1 MNNKL
6 LKMKNQEKVQ
16 FHLLVLLGWMAIA
29 AILRLTNLGE
39 KPPWADEFST
49 LVFSLGHGFRTVP
62 LDQVIALDSLLAP
75 LKLHP
80 VTDVGAVVHHL
91 MSETNHPPVYFM
103 LNHLW
108 LQLFP
113 GELVSLWGAR
123 SLSVLLGIISIPAMF
138 GLSWLAFRALKVCH
152 LAAALMAV
160 SPYGI
165 YLAQEA
171 RHYTLAILL
180 IIASLSC
187 LILATQAVKL
197 HISCPIWLILTWVS
211 INSLG
216 MAVHY
221 FFILVLAA
229 ESLVIFYLLIRH
241 RDYPHWARVG
251 ATAAGTA
258 IGVLVWLPVWQNIP
272 GSKLT
277 RWIYHSHSLGNFLA
291 PLGRILAWTTT
302 MLFIMPVEGQTLP
315 VIIISIFA
323 VLFLLSLTVRFFIKG
338 IKISQHGFIMRVL
351 GGFLIGAISLILG
364 LTYGLGID
372 LTLVARYQFVYFPA
386 AIALLASSFA
396 SFWHPPTHTHTHT
409 PTPAPTP
416 TLKGGATG
424 TKPAC
429 AGFLSQGEIIHTPT
443 HSPTLKGGATGTKP
457 ACAGFLSQRGVA
469 IILLAGLIGGLTV
482 VTNLAYQKPDRPD
495 LVVADILETS
505 NLEVP
510 VLIATVHKTHE
521 QTGEMMGLAWELTHL
536 DFSGRPRTDRQV
548 HARINFLLAHKED
561 DPLVA
566 TQTLQQTLDKLPKPL
581 ELWVVNFSASVK
593 IKAQGCIK
601 DKKTIARVAGYRY
614 RRYHCSAS

>member
-1 MNNKL
+1 
-6 LKMKNQEKVQ
+6 MKHQEKVQ

-49 LVFSLGHGFRTVP
+49 LVFSLGRGFRTVH
-62 LDQVIALDSLLAP
+62 LDQVITSDTLLAP
-75 LKLHP
+75 LKPNP
-80 VTDVGAVVHHL
+80 VTDVSAVVRHL

-123 SLSVLLGIISIPAMF
+123 SLSALLGIISIPAIF
-138 GLSWLAFRALKVCH
+138 GFSWLTFRSVKVCH
-152 LAAALMAV
+152 LAAVLMAV

-165 YLAQEA
+165 YLAQDA

-197 HISCPIWLILTWVS
+197 HRTCPIWSIFIWVN

-221 FFILVLAA
+221 FFILVIAA

-241 RDYPHWARVG
+241 RNYPHWGRLG

-272 GSKLT
+272 GSQLT
-277 RWIYHSHSLGNFLA
+277 RWIYHSHSFGDFLA
-291 PLGRILAWTTT
+291 PVARILAWTTT
-302 MLFIMPVEGQTLP
+302 MLFVVPVEGQTLP
-315 VIIISIFA
+315 VILISALAII
-323 VLFLLSLTVRFFIKG
+323 FLLFFTVRLLIQG
-338 IKISQHGFIMRVL
+338 IKISPHGFPIAVL
-351 GGFLIGAISLILG
+351 GGFLLGAIALIFG

-386 AIALLASSFA
+386 AIALCAGSFA
-396 SFWHPPTHTHTHT
+396 SFWHDPTQRRGVRSKVVAADPPQTPPCKRGGFRKPPFLRGVWGDPTTGKIHERSTGFDHT
-409 PTPAPTP
+409 
-416 TLKGGATG
+416 
-424 TKPAC
+424 
-429 AGFLSQGEIIHTPT
+429 QR
-443 HSPTLKGGATGTKP
+443 
-457 ACAGFLSQRGVA
+457 RGVA
-469 IILLAGLIGGLTV
+469 IILLAGLIGGLMV

-536 DFSGRPRTDRQV
+536 DRNPLLVGGAHPTNATTFDRT
-548 HARINFLLAHKED
+548 RINFLLAHKED

-601 DKKTIARVAGYRY
+601 DKKSIARVAGYRY

>member
-1 MNNKL
+1 
-6 LKMKNQEKVQ
+6 MKNQEKVQ
-16 FHLLVLLGWMAIA
+16 FHLLVLLGEMAIA
-29 AILRLTNLGE
+29 ACLRLTNLGE
-39 KPPWADEFST
+39 KPPWADEFYT

-75 LKLHP
+75 LKPDP
-80 VTDVGAVVHHL
+80 VTGVSAVVHHL

-138 GLSWLAFRALKVCH
+138 GLSWLAFRAVKVGH

-221 FFILVLAA
+221 FFILLLAA

-241 RDYPHWARVG
+241 RDYPHWGRLG

-277 RWIYHSHSLGNFLA
+277 RWIYHSHSFGDFLA
-291 PLGRILAWTTT
+291 PVARILAWTTT
-302 MLFIMPVEGQTLP
+302 MLFVLPVEGQTLP
-315 VIIISIFA
+315 VIIISLLAI
-323 VLFLLSLTVRFFIKG
+323 LFLLFLTVRLFIKA
-338 IKISQHGFIMRVL
+338 IKISPHGFIMGVL
-351 GGFLIGAISLILG
+351 GGFLLGAIALILG

-386 AIALLASSFA
+386 AIALLAGSFA
-396 SFWHPPTHTHTHT
+396 SFWHHPT
-409 PTPAPTP
+409 
-416 TLKGGATG
+416 
-424 TKPAC
+424 
-429 AGFLSQGEIIHTPT
+429 QR
-443 HSPTLKGGATGTKP
+443 
-457 ACAGFLSQRGVA
+457 RGVA

-510 VLIATVHKTHE
+510 ILIATVHKTHE

-536 DFSGRPRTDRQV
+536 DRQV
-548 HARINFLLAHKED
+548 PARINFLLAHKED

-601 DKKTIARVAGYRY
+601 DKKSIARVAGYRY

>member
-1 MNNKL
+1 MANGEWDNYQLSMNDKL
-6 LKMKNQEKVQ
+6 QVRFN
-16 FHLLVLLGWMAIA
+16 LLLLLGWMAIG
-29 AILRLTNLGE
+29 AIFRLTNLGE

-49 LVFSLGHGFRTVP
+49 LAFSLGRGFKTVP
-62 LDQVIALDSLLAP
+62 LDQAIALDTLLAP
-75 LKLHP
+75 LKPNP
-80 VTDVGAVVHHL
+80 VTDLGAVLRHL
-91 MSETNHPPVYFM
+91 MSETNHPPVYFL

-123 SLSVLLGIISIPAMF
+123 SLSAMLGIISIPAMF
-138 GLSWLAFRALKVCH
+138 GFSWLAFRSIKVGH

-187 LILATQAVKL
+187 LILATHAIKL
-197 HISCPIWLILTWVS
+197 HITYPIWLILTWVI

-241 RDYPHWARVG
+241 RNYPHWGRVG

-258 IGVLVWLPVWQNIP
+258 IGVLVWLPLWQNIP

-277 RWIYHSHSLGNFLA
+277 TWIYHSHSFGDFLA
-291 PLGRILAWTTT
+291 PLARILAWTTT
-302 MLFIMPVEGQTLP
+302 MLFVVPVEGQTLP
-315 VIIISIFA
+315 VIIISLLA
-323 VLFLLSLTVRFFIKG
+323 VIFLLFLTVRLFIKG
-338 IKISQHGFIMRVL
+338 IKISPHGFPNAVL
-351 GGFLIGAISLILG
+351 GGFLIGAIALILG

-386 AIALLASSFA
+386 AIALCAASFA
-396 SFWHPPTHTHTHT
+396 SFWHHPT
-409 PTPAPTP
+409 
-416 TLKGGATG
+416 
-424 TKPAC
+424 
-429 AGFLSQGEIIHTPT
+429 QR
-443 HSPTLKGGATGTKP
+443 
-457 ACAGFLSQRGVA
+457 RGVA
-469 IILLAGLIGGLTV
+469 IILLAALIGGLMV
-482 VTNLAYQKPDRPD
+482 VTNLSYQKPDRPD

-536 DFSGRPRTDRQV
+536 DSQV
-548 HARINFLLAHKED
+548 PARINFLLAHKED

-601 DKKTIARVAGYRY
+601 DQKSIARVAGYRY

>member
-1 MNNKL
+1 MNDKYN
-6 LKMKNQEKVQ
+6 VR
-16 FHLLVLLGWMAIA
+16 FHLLLLLEWMAIA

-49 LVFSLGHGFRTVP
+49 LIFSLGRGFRTVP
-62 LDQVIALDSLLAP
+62 LDQAIASDTLLAP
-75 LKLHP
+75 LKTDP
-80 VTDVGAVVHHL
+80 VTDVSAVIRHL

-123 SLSVLLGIISIPAMF
+123 SLSAMLGIISIPAIF
-138 GLSWLAFRALKVCH
+138 GFSWLAFRSVKVGH
-152 LAAALMAV
+152 LAAVLMAV

-165 YLAQEA
+165 YLAQDA

-187 LILATQAVKL
+187 LIIATRAVK
-197 HISCPIWLILTWVS
+197 SQNCCPTWLILTWVGL
-211 INSLG
+211 NSLG

-221 FFILVLAA
+221 FFILVIAA
-229 ESLVIFYLLIRH
+229 ETLVIFYLIIRH
-241 RDYPHWARVG
+241 RNYPHWRRLG

-258 IGVLVWLPVWQNIP
+258 IGVVVWLPVWQNIP

-277 RWIYHSHSLGNFLA
+277 RWIYHSHSFGDFLA
-291 PLGRILAWTTT
+291 PVARILAWTTT
-302 MLFIMPVEGQTLP
+302 MLFMVPVEGQTLP
-315 VIIISIFA
+315 VIIISLLA
-323 VLFLLSLTVRFFIKG
+323 VLFLLFFTVRLFIKG
-338 IKISQHGFIMRVL
+338 IKISPHGFPIAVL
-351 GGFLIGAISLILG
+351 GGFLLGEIALILG

-409 PTPAPTP
+409 PTHTP

-424 TKPAC
+424 TKPA
-429 AGFLSQGEIIHTPT
+429 G
-443 HSPTLKGGATGTKP
+443 
-457 ACAGFLSQRGVA
+457 AGFLSQRGVA

-510 VLIATVHKTHE
+510 ILIATVHKTHE

-536 DFSGRPRTDRQV
+536 NFSGRPRTDRQV

-601 DKKTIARVAGYRY
+601 DKTSIARVAGYRY